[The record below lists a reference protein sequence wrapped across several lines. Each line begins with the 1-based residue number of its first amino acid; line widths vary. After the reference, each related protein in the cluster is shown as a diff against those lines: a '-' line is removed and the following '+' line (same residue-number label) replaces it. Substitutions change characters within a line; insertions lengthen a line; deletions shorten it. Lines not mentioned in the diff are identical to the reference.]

1 MSQQITNSFTR
12 QYEKE
17 VHVAYQ
23 RKGSVL
29 RNTVRTANGVQGAS
43 TTFQKV
49 GKGIAG
55 EKDRHGLVPVMNVD
69 HTPVEVLLK
78 DFYAGDWADK
88 LDLLKTD
95 VDERQVLAN
104 AGAYALGRKTD
115 DIILNAILAASTSIP
130 HGSVRMTAAKLLA
143 ALVTLGEKDVP
154 IDDGQVFAVIGYPE
168 WAALM
173 TEATFANADYVP
185 ANELPYA
192 GRGLIAKRWSGLMVM
207 PTSLIGADV
216 NDISTSVV
224 YHSSAIGHAIG
235 QDVTA
240 DITWHGDHAAHFINN
255 MMSMGAGLIDN
266 DGVVKVLSDR
276 SPA

>member
-1 MSQQITNSFTR
+1 MSMSVSNAFIR

-23 RKGSVL
+23 RMGSKL
-29 RNTVRTANGVQGAS
+29 RNTVRTVNGVDGKS

-78 DFYAGDWADK
+78 DFYAGDWVDK
-88 LDLLKTD
+88 LDELKLNM
-95 VDERQVLAN
+95 DERQVIAN

-115 DIILNAILAASTSIP
+115 EIILNAMLQATDSIP
-130 HGSVRMTAAKLLA
+130 HGSAGMTTEKVLA
-143 ALVTLGEKDVP
+143 GLVALGDNDVP
-154 IDDGQVFAVIGYPE
+154 IDDGNVFFITGFKEWSQLMLEPE
-168 WAALM
+168 
-173 TEATFANADYVP
+173 FANADYVP
-185 ANELPYA
+185 PNELPWA
-192 GRGLIAKRWSGLMVM
+192 GRGMIAKRWSGIMVV
-207 PTSLIGADV
+207 PTSLIGADGS
-216 NDISTSVV
+216 DISTSVM
-224 YHSSAIGHAIG
+224 YHSSAVGHAIG

-240 DITWHGDHAAHFINN
+240 DITWHGDRAAHFVNN
-255 MMSMGAGLIDN
+255 MMSQGAGLIDN

-276 SPA
+276 SP